1 MAQPR
6 CVKNVRSEDS
16 VVVVVVEEEED
27 VGNSLD
33 VWDGVAVVV
42 DDDDIITIQCGVDRF
57 CGFVFISL

>member
-16 VVVVVVEEEED
+16 VVVVVVVED